1 MALGVWRIAAEEP
14 FRVALVEAAGET
26 VTYGQLAERANRLT
40 PGPRGVGLG
49 TGDVVAA
56 VLPNQSA
63 IVELQLAAIQGGLYL
78 VPISNRL
85 TGPEIAH
92 IVADSGARV
101 LVCSSRFADACR
113 DALESLE
120 TPPAA
125 LPTGAP
131 APRRRPPAGRPARP
145 P

>member
-14 FRVALVEAAGET
+14 SRVALVEAAGET
-26 VTYGQLAERANRLT
+26 LTYRELAERANRLT
-40 PGPRGVGLG
+40 HGLRGLG
-49 TGDVVAA
+49 AGDVVAA

-63 IVELQLAAIQGGLYL
+63 MVELQLAAIQGGLYL

-85 TGPEIAH
+85 TGPEIGH
-92 IVADSGARV
+92 ILADSGARV

-120 TPPAA
+120 TPPVAFA
-125 LPTGAP
+125 TG
-131 APRRRPPAGRPARP
+131 
-145 P
+145 